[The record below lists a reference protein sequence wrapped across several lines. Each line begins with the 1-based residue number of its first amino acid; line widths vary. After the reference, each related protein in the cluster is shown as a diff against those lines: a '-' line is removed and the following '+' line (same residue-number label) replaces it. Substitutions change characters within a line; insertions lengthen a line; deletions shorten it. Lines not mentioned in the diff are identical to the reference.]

1 MSNVGGSPG
10 RWRTVD
16 IVVAAVLAVAF
27 GVVFQVANG
36 LWEVTS
42 GAFTFFPPA
51 QAVLYGLWILP
62 AVLAP
67 LILRRVGAALFT
79 ETLAAAVSLMLGSPY
94 GAIVVVQGAVEGLGA
109 EIGFALGRY
118 RRFNAGFAMLS
129 GALGGAAATTWDVFY
144 SYATWSASWKLG
156 YIACAA
162 VACAIVAGLGGLAL
176 TKALAQTGALDRFP
190 SGRERAS
197 V

>member
-1 MSNVGGSPG
+1 MSNVGGSVA

-36 LWEVTS
+36 LWSVTE
-42 GAFTFFPPA
+42 GAFKFFPPA

-67 LILRRVGAALFT
+67 MIVRKAGAALFT
-79 ETLAAAVSLMLGSPY
+79 ETLASAVSVLLGSPY
-94 GAIVVVQGAVEGLGA
+94 GAIVIVQGAVEGLGA
-109 EIGFALGRY
+109 ELGIAAGGY
-118 RRFNAGFAMLS
+118 RRFGIGVALLS

-144 SYATWSASWKLG
+144 SYASWSVSWKLG

-162 VACAIVAGLGGLAL
+162 VACAVVAGLGALLL
-176 TKALAQTGALDRFP
+176 TKALAQTGVLDRFP